1 MIIAIDGLA
10 GSGKSSTAKG
20 VAKKLGFFY
29 LDTGAM
35 YRAVTYGLI
44 KSSIKFDEFKKIEF
58 FLDNSKINFNLD
70 GSEINL
76 NGSNITNDI
85 RKNLVTLNVSEVSSL
100 KIVREKMVY
109 LQKKIVKNK
118 NFVVEGRDIGTI
130 VFPEADFKFFLK
142 ANIKQRAIRRKN
154 QNFKQGNDN
163 NINEITSELK
173 HRDNKDSS
181 REISPLVKAK
191 DAITIDTSNI
201 TLNDQISLICNYI
214 NNFN

>member
-35 YRAVTYGLI
+35 YRAVTFGLI
-44 KSSIKFDEFKKIEF
+44 KSSIKFDEFEKIEN
-58 FLDNSKINFNLD
+58 FLDNSRINFNLD
-70 GSEINL
+70 GSKINL
-76 NGSNITNDI
+76 NGRNITNEI

-100 KIVREKMVY
+100 KLVRKKMVY
-109 LQKKIVKNK
+109 LQKKIVENK
-118 NFVVEGRDIGTI
+118 NFVVEGRDIGTT
-130 VFPEADFKFFLK
+130 VFPKADFKFFLK
-142 ANIKQRAIRRKN
+142 ANIKQRSIRRKN

-173 HRDNKDSS
+173 YRDKKDSS

-214 NNFN
+214 SSFN